1 MADSHLALFD
11 QQRRKWKEEKS
22 QLMKRVKELQ
32 ENLDEVTQNGN
43 EERDQLMEKLKEL
56 QENLDEVTKGGCE
69 ERDQLMERLKDLQED
84 LDEVTLDKEDAEQQ
98 VLNLRAESKVNEEHV
113 KELKES
119 LSTIQQTQDDHRPK
133 ESCEWVISRNEIFLT
148 NEMLGEGAWGKV
160 LLGRFRGC
168 KIAVKQVHNLVLSSF
183 SRSLFEREMKIA
195 SRCRHPYLLQFIGA
209 TNEGGPPL
217 LVTELMETSLRA
229 LLDPPL
235 QRLSDSEISIIS
247 SDVALALNYLH
258 QTKPLP
264 IIHRD
269 ISSANVLLW
278 RHGRQ
283 WRGKVSDYGT
293 ANCIQ
298 QIMTPGP
305 GARIYSAPE
314 AFTKD
319 EQTVKVSDNIVEEMS
334 CRLEPTISV
343 IVFEAVPSTLSD
355 IGNAISGGTRL
366 S

>member
-1 MADSHLALFD
+1 
-11 QQRRKWKEEKS
+11 
-22 QLMKRVKELQ
+22 MKRVKELQ
-32 ENLDEVTQNGN
+32 ENVDEVTQNGN

-84 LDEVTLDKEDAEQQ
+84 LVDAEQQ
-98 VLNLRAESKVNEEHV
+98 VVSLKAESKVKEEHV
-113 KELKES
+113 KELEES
-119 LSTIQQTQDDHRPK
+119 LFTVQQTLDDYRPK
-133 ESCEWVISRNEIFLT
+133 ASCEWVISRDEIFLT

-160 LLGRFRGC
+160 FLGRFRGC

-183 SRSLFEREMKIA
+183 FRSLFEREMKIA
-195 SRCRHPYLLQFIGA
+195 SRCRHPHLLQFIGA
-209 TNEGGPPL
+209 TNDKGPPL
-217 LVTELMETSLRA
+217 FVTELMETSLRA
-229 LLDPPL
+229 LLDPQL
-235 QRLSDSEISIIS
+235 QPLSDSEISIIS

-258 QTKPLP
+258 KTEPLP

-269 ISSANVLLW
+269 LSSANVLLW

-314 AFTKD
+314 AVTKD
-319 EQTVKVSDNIVEEMS
+319 KQTVKVSDNIVEEMS
-334 CRLEPTISV
+334 CRLEPTIS
-343 IVFEAVPSTLSD
+343 S
-355 IGNAISGGTRL
+355 
-366 S
+366 

>member
-1 MADSHLALFD
+1 
-11 QQRRKWKEEKS
+11 
-22 QLMKRVKELQ
+22 MKRVKELQ

-98 VLNLRAESKVNEEHV
+98 VLNLKAESKVNEEHV

-133 ESCEWVISRNEIFLT
+133 ESCEWVISRDEIFLT

-209 TNEGGPPL
+209 TNDEGPPL
-217 LVTELMETSLRA
+217 FVTELMETSLRA
-229 LLDPPL
+229 LLEPQL
-235 QRLSDSEISIIS
+235 QPLSDSEISIIS
-247 SDVALALNYLH
+247 SDIALALNYLH
-258 QTKPLP
+258 KTKPLP

-269 ISSANVLLW
+269 LSSANVLLW

-343 IVFEAVPSTLSD
+343 IVFEAVPSALSD

>member
-1 MADSHLALFD
+1 M
-11 QQRRKWKEEKS
+11 E
-22 QLMKRVKELQ
+22 RVKELQ

-69 ERDQLMERLKDLQED
+69 ERDQLMERLKYLQED
-84 LDEVTLDKEDAEQQ
+84 LVDAERQ
-98 VLNLRAESKVNEEHV
+98 VVNLKAESKVKEEHV
-113 KELKES
+113 KELEES
-119 LSTIQQTQDDHRPK
+119 LFTVQQTLDDYRPK
-133 ESCEWVISRNEIFLT
+133 ASCEWVISRDEIFLT

-209 TNEGGPPL
+209 TNDEGPPL
-217 LVTELMETSLRA
+217 FVTELMETSLRA
-229 LLDPPL
+229 LLDPQL
-235 QRLSDSEISIIS
+235 QPLSDSEISIIS

-258 QTKPLP
+258 KTKPLP

-269 ISSANVLLW
+269 LSSANVLLW

-314 AFTKD
+314 AVTKD
-319 EQTVKVSDNIVEEMS
+319 KQTVKVSDNIVEEMS